1 MRYLRYIFV
10 IILVAVAFSLIYS
23 RFSASYHDIPLLFK
37 EAQKKLLWLLPIL
50 AIIYYV
56 IFGFLSKTILAIAG
70 SKVSIRE
77 TAKVGLLGA
86 LGFQVAP
93 FVGGAILIYLFYKKL
108 KVSSSRILFLVTT
121 TFALNLFN
129 VFLFFSASILLLKQS
144 FFSFLPQREVLTLL
158 LVLLFL
164 FCLGF
169 WLLRNNA
176 KSLILLLQALAGPI
190 NKISLFFKKKEFL
203 SQSKVERIIKELLS
217 DLNLISSNPTKSL
230 QALGLSMVF
239 YLTNIS
245 ILFLSFYVFGY
256 ETKPPFLIIGLTLAS
271 ILAILSLFPEAP
283 GVMEASL
290 VTVFIGLGFP
300 AHVSLFAVLL
310 YRLVLYW
317 LAMPFGF
324 LVYLS
329 LNGQAAKGKQDFLNG
344 EN

>member
-1 MRYLRYIFV
+1 MRYLRYLFV
-10 IILVAVAFSLIYS
+10 VILIAIAFSLIYS
-23 RFSASYHDIPLLFK
+23 RFAVSYHDIPLLFK
-37 EAQKKLLWLLPIL
+37 EAQKKLLWLLPVL
-50 AIIYYV
+50 AAVYYL
-56 IFGFLSKTILAIAG
+56 ISGLLSRTILSIAG

-108 KVSSSRILFLVTT
+108 KVPPSRILFLVTT
-121 TFALNLFN
+121 TLFFNMFN
-129 VFLFFSASILLLKQS
+129 VFLFFSASVLLLRQS

-169 WLLRNNA
+169 LLLRDNA
-176 KSLILLLQALAGPI
+176 KKLILLLQALARPI
-190 NKISLFFKKKEFL
+190 NKVSLFFKKKELL
-203 SQSKVERIIKELLS
+203 SQTKIEKIIKEVLS
-217 DLNLISSNPTKSL
+217 DLSLISLNPTKSL
-230 QALGLSMVF
+230 QALGLALLF
-239 YLTNIS
+239 YMTNIS

-256 ETKPPFLIIGLTLAS
+256 EAKPAFLIIGLTLAS

-283 GVMEASL
+283 GIMEASL

-310 YRLVLYW
+310 YRLALYW

-324 LVYLS
+324 LVYLG
-329 LNGQAAKGKQDFLNG
+329 LNGQKVDKSQNFFS
-344 EN
+344 